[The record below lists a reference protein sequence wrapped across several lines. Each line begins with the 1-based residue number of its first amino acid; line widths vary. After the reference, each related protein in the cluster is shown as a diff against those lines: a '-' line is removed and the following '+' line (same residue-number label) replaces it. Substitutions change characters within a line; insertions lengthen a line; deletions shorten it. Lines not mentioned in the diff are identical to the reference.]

1 MPARSPLDAI
11 LPPEGSA
18 GELERRLWQ
27 RLRPQAWPIPPGA
40 LPQGT
45 ALVGGAVRDALLGR
59 LAEHPDLD
67 LVVPAGAVTLGRR
80 LADQLGGTCVVLD
93 AGRDIARVVVGGWT
107 IDLARQEGQALS
119 DDLGRR
125 DFSANAI
132 ALPLAAGS
140 RLLDP
145 TGGLAALRR
154 GQLVAVSEGNLLDDP
169 LRLLRGIRLRWEL
182 ELELETG
189 TRAWIG
195 AHAALLG
202 TVAGERVLSELQRLA
217 AAGEGQRGLAQ
228 ALELGLLNPWGAD
241 REAAGRLALL
251 DREAPER
258 LGLSAVEGEV
268 ALPLARLAAL
278 LPAAAVAA
286 LRGSRRLQ
294 RQCEG
299 LRRWWQR
306 LHDLAAPAGQEL
318 DALPETERLELH
330 RDLEATLPALL
341 LALPA
346 AGTSGA
352 LARWRDGED
361 PLFHP
366 RPPLDGDRLRL
377 ALNLPAGPELGAL
390 LRHLT
395 RERAFGRLGAADAE
409 ATLAA
414 ARRWLDERRG

>member
-1 MPARSPLDAI
+1 VTLESS
-11 LPPEGSA
+11 E

-27 RLRPQAWPIPPGA
+27 RLRPQAWPIAPSA
-40 LPQGT
+40 LPEGT

-59 LAEHPDLD
+59 LAERPDLD
-67 LVVPAGAVTLGRR
+67 LVVPAEAIALGRR
-80 LADQLGGTCVVLD
+80 LAGQLGGSCVVLD
-93 AGRDIARVVVGGWT
+93 AVRDIARVVVAGWT
-107 IDLARQEGQALS
+107 IDLARQDGAALS

-140 RLLDP
+140 RLVDP

-154 GQLVAVSEGNLLDDP
+154 GELVAVAEDNLLDDP
-169 LRLLRGIRLRWEL
+169 LRLLRGIRLCWEL
-182 ELELETG
+182 QLELAAG

-228 ALELGLLNPWGAD
+228 ALDLGLLDPWGAD
-241 REAAGRLALL
+241 RDAATRLDLL
-251 DREAPER
+251 DRQAPER
-258 LGLSAVEGEV
+258 LGLNAAEGAVS
-268 ALPLARLAAL
+268 LPLARLAAL
-278 LPAAAVAA
+278 LPQQAVAA
-286 LRGSRRLQ
+286 LHGSRRLQ

-306 LHDLAAPAGQEL
+306 IERLPAPGGQAL
-318 DALPETERLELH
+318 DALREEERLDLH
-330 RDLEATLPALL
+330 RDLEVTLPALL

-346 AGTSGA
+346 AGARQA
-352 LARWRDGED
+352 LIRWRDGED

-366 RPPLDGDRLRL
+366 RSPLDGDRLRQ
-377 ALNLPAGPELGAL
+377 ALSLPPGPTLGAL

-395 RERAFGRLGAADAE
+395 RERAFGRLETADEE

-414 ARRWLDERRG
+414 ARRWLAGPQG